1 MAYQNILVQRED
13 ATGIIQVNR
22 PDKLNALN
30 RATVLELTQAVDEL
44 GCDPSVRVII
54 FTGVGEKS
62 FIAGADIEEL
72 NAFKSPVEAME
83 WVGLLHA
90 LCNRIDRV
98 EKPTIMAINGFAL
111 GGGCEL
117 AMCGDVRIA
126 AETAR
131 FGQPEINLGLI
142 PGGQGT
148 QRLPRLVGRGTA
160 KLLTFTGDHIM
171 AAEAHRLGLVQQVVP
186 ASDLMPTVKALAQ
199 KLATKSPV
207 ILALAKKAINEGME
221 SDLQRGCEYEV
232 TLFGIASSTEDKN
245 EGTSAFLEKRKPA
258 FKGR

>member
-1 MAYQNILVQRED
+1 MAYQNILVQREENI
-13 ATGIIQVNR
+13 GIIQVNR

-30 RATVLELTQAVDEL
+30 RATVTELTQAVDEL

-72 NAFKSPVEAME
+72 HGFKSPIEAME
-83 WVGLLHA
+83 WVRLLHGLLD
-90 LCNRIDRV
+90 RIDKV

-117 AMCGDVRIA
+117 AMSGDIRIA

-148 QRLPRLVGRGTA
+148 QRLPRLIGRGMA
-160 KLLTFTGDHIM
+160 KLLIFTGDHIL
-171 AAEAHRLGLVQQVVP
+171 APEALRLGLVQQVVP
-186 ASDLMPTVKALAQ
+186 AGELMTTARALAQ
-199 KLATKSPV
+199 KLAGKSSAV
-207 ILALAKKAINEGME
+207 LALAKKAINEGME

-232 TLFGIASSTEDKN
+232 TLFGVVASTEDRT
-245 EGTSAFLEKRKPA
+245 EGTGAFLEKRKPV

>member
-13 ATGIIQVNR
+13 GIGIIQVNR

-30 RATVLELTQAVDEL
+30 RDTVTELTQAVDEL
-44 GCDPSVRVII
+44 GCDPAVRTIL

-62 FIAGADIEEL
+62 FVAGADIEEL
-72 NAFKSPVEAME
+72 RGFQSPIEAME
-83 WVGLLHA
+83 WVNLLHT
-90 LCNRIDRV
+90 LLNRIDKV

-117 AMCGDVRIA
+117 AMSGDIRIA

-148 QRLPRLVGRGTA
+148 QRLPRLIGRGMA
-160 KLLTFTGDHIM
+160 KMLIFTGDHIN
-171 AAEAHRLGLVQQVVP
+171 AAEAYRLGLVQQVVP
-186 ASDLMPTVKALAQ
+186 AADLMATAKGLAQ
-199 KLATKSPV
+199 KLATKSSA
-207 ILALAKKAINEGME
+207 ILAIAKKAINEGME
-221 SDLQRGCEYEV
+221 CDLQRGCEYEV
-232 TLFGIASSTEDKN
+232 TMFGLACSTEDRT
-245 EGTSAFLEKRKPA
+245 EGTTAFLEKRKPA
-258 FKGR
+258 FKGK